1 MKRQERIRA
10 VIVHGLAAGM
20 TANDISQAHKL
31 SKSTV
36 YHVKSRLEAFV
47 AAGGYPENF
56 SIDRKKP
63 KRRSDCKLAVIAD
76 DVYKIV
82 KRDPGKSMRAIAK
95 ELNVDESTIRRTVKG
110 DSRFRSYARR
120 RTQFLSEVMTK
131 SRAKKLDRS
140 SVEKAKK
147 LDKSSVACRRSRTR
161 I

>member
-20 TANDISQAHKL
+20 TANDISKAHKL

-56 SIDRKKP
+56 SVDRKRP
-63 KRRSDCKLAVIAD
+63 KRRSDCKSVVIAD

-95 ELNVDESTIRRTVKG
+95 ELKVDESTIRQGWKKPLFKERKNQAQWVFFCCFG
-110 DSRFRSYARR
+110 FWGFLNICPEGRVFMVF
-120 RTQFLSEVMTK
+120 QFQEY
-131 SRAKKLDRS
+131 
-140 SVEKAKK
+140 
-147 LDKSSVACRRSRTR
+147 